1 MQRSDFEFIEK
12 YKQKQSEM
20 RQSVHQVV
28 IKVDAQVDVPVKD
41 VPVDVPVKDV
51 PVDVPVENVPVDV
64 PVENVP
70 VDAKENTKKDYKNLT
85 IVTKTNDEKQND
97 ALQLIKNALEQI
109 NFALS
114 LLQEVKN
121 EQISKNLPTILE
133 EDDSKLLETISI
145 KKLSET
151 VSVSEQK
158 LSETIAVSEQKL
170 SETIAVSEQKLSE
183 TVSVSEQK
191 LSEKIA
197 VSEQKLSETVSVSEQ
212 KLSETIAVS
221 EQKLSETIAV
231 SEKKLVK
238 PVNIDHISDIEEDEI
253 TSQRNKENFEEFKI
267 FIPKSS
273 RKKKLLTNTTNSF
286 PEKQKYPSVSSS
298 FTPIKK
304 IGSWSVAEGKKS
316 LLEISREIAHIPSP
330 TPCSSPSPNLRA
342 PSRLSKKDRCGYAS
356 RNEDSDE
363 EPSYSD
369 NEYQIRKKGD
379 YFD

>member
-158 LSETIAVSEQKL
+158 LSETIAVSE
-170 SETIAVSEQKLSE
+170 
-183 TVSVSEQK
+183 
-191 LSEKIA
+191 
-197 VSEQKLSETVSVSEQ
+197 
-212 KLSETIAVS
+212 
-221 EQKLSETIAV
+221 
-231 SEKKLVK
+231 KKLVK